1 MNEYDYLKFRIN
13 EIVNSTDK
21 KKRKLVLYPFGK
33 QGMQIKQI
41 LNWQYGIEEAF
52 IIDDGLYH
60 LNSSIKPLEYL
71 KNIDTSQ
78 YIFVITSDNL
88 KYWDEIRSNI
98 RKYVKNEN
106 IIDMYS
112 FKPLT
117 YSNVR
122 TASLE
127 LAAREVYDKNIGG
140 GDVQKRECFREVLHH
155 ILMNYFM
162 TESYIY
168 LILLRGFQINI

>member
-52 IIDDGLYH
+52 IID

-140 GDVQKRECFREVLHH
+140 GMCRSGSVSGKFC
-155 ILMNYFM
+155 ITY
-162 TESYIY
+162 
-168 LILLRGFQINI
+168 